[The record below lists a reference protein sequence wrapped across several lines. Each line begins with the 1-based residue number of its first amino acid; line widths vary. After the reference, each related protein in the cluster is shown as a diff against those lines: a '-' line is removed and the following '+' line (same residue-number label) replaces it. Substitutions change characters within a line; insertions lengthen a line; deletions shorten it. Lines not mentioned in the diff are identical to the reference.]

1 MVEMLFSGG
10 ALRMKAYNKLKVFLG
25 NPGKFC
31 LIVLGDRGTGKHFA
45 IEKAFA
51 EMSKDTSDGLCL
63 KDLKFYTPAQIPVR
77 AEDIDK
83 LCMNHEYQTVVIED
97 VERLT
102 DEQQDLLFTTLSTI
116 DGKFGVAKKY
126 NLRFVFTSS
135 KEIEELREDE
145 KLIQG
150 YFWDRISQL
159 VVELPSYKTESENA
173 IKDFQSTWKKM
184 KFHKTEGFEH
194 FASPPKNATMEK
206 FLEDYAEKFDG
217 GFRDL
222 DKLACMYFNYRILHY
237 RNSKRISEDT
247 EKEIVNDIK
256 EDFLSKSQLH
266 SSSGNDLSM
275 FQIRSGF
282 SMDELNAQFRIQV
295 RKWALLE
302 YKTLSKAAD
311 KLKLGPGTLKNY
323 VAGKATKMQ
332 RDNAKK

>member
-1 MVEMLFSGG
+1 MIEISFTGG

-31 LIVLGDRGTGKHFA
+31 LIVIGNRGTGKHFA

-51 EMSKDTSDGLCL
+51 EINKDASDKLCL
-63 KDLKFYTPAQIPVR
+63 KDLQFYTPVQIPVI

-83 LCMNHEYQTVVIED
+83 LCLKHKYQTVVIED

-116 DGKFGVAKKY
+116 DGTFGVAQKT

-135 KEIEELREDE
+135 KEIDELREDE

-159 VVELPSYKTESENA
+159 VVELPSYKTENENA

-184 KFHKTEGFEH
+184 EFHKTEGFEH

-206 FLEDYAEKFDG
+206 FLEDYADKFDG

-237 RNSKRISEDT
+237 GKSKRISEDI
-247 EKEIVNDIK
+247 EKEIVNEIK

-295 RKWALLE
+295 RKWAVIE
-302 YKTLSKAAD
+302 YKTIAKATE
-311 KLKLGPGTLKNY
+311 KLKLKPGTLKNY
-323 VAGKATKMQ
+323 VSGKATKMQ